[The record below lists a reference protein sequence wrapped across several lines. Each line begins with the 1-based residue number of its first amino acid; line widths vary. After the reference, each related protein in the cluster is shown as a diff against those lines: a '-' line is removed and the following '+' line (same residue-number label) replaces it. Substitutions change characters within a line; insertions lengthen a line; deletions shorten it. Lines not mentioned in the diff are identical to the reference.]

1 MYIVMVASECSPAA
15 QAGGL
20 GDVVSGLSRELEL
33 RGHAVEIVL
42 PKYDCMRHE
51 HICGLHLAH
60 GDLRVPWYG
69 GAIGCSVWFGFVHG
83 RKCFFI
89 EPHSRDH
96 FFNRGAYYGFAD
108 ETLRFAFFSKAA
120 LEFLLQSGKRPD
132 VIHCHDWHTAL
143 APVLLY
149 EIYQHHGMH
158 DQRVCFT
165 VHNFRHQG
173 IAGEDVLWAT
183 GLGRPQY
190 YFDPLRMR
198 DDFNVNALNLMKG
211 ALLYSNF
218 ITTVSPRHA
227 WEAMH
232 TGQGFGLGHALTVH
246 QGKFGGVLNG
256 VDYDAWNPEVD
267 RRIPHRYGVQC
278 LERKYANK
286 EALRERFW
294 LRKDFKPIVAYVGRL
309 DPQKGVD
316 LIRHAIF
323 YSRRHG
329 AQFVLLGSG
338 SENGVTGQF
347 CDLKRELNEDP
358 DCHVEIGFSEELAH
372 LIYAGADMM
381 IMPSL
386 FEPCGLTQ
394 MIAMRYGTIPVV
406 RAVGG
411 LLDTVFDRDY
421 SSMPPRERNGYVFH
435 QADPP
440 GIESALW
447 RALRLWYDQPR
458 EYRGLM
464 ENAMRCDHSWNRP
477 GADYLNIYDY
487 IRYKR

>member
-1 MYIVMVASECSPAA
+1 MYIVMVASECAPAA

-33 RGHAVEIVL
+33 RGHAVDIVL
-42 PKYDCMRHE
+42 PKYDCMRYD
-51 HICGLHLAH
+51 HIWGLQVTCK
-60 GDLRVPWYG
+60 DLWVPWYG
-69 GAIGCSVWFGFVHG
+69 GAIHCSVWFGFIHG

-89 EPHSRDH
+89 EPHSPDN
-96 FFNRGAYYGFAD
+96 FFNRGAYYGFPD
-108 ETLRFAFFSKAA
+108 EYLRFAFFSKAA
-120 LEFLLQSGKRPD
+120 MEFLLQSGKRPD

-143 APVLLY
+143 VPVLLY
-149 EIYQHHGMH
+149 ELYQYHGMH

-173 IAGEDVLWAT
+173 IAGENVLWAT
-183 GLGRPQY
+183 GLGRPEY

-198 DDFNVNALNLMKG
+198 DDFNPKALNLMKG
-211 ALLYSNF
+211 AILYSNF
-218 ITTVSPRHA
+218 ITTVSRQHA
-227 WEAMH
+227 REAAN
-232 TGQGFGLGHALTVH
+232 TDQGFGLGHSLNVH

-256 VDYDAWNPEVD
+256 VDYNAWNPEVD
-267 RRIPHRYGVQC
+267 WCIPHRYGVQS

-338 SENGVTGQF
+338 SENGVDGEF
-347 CDLKRELNEDP
+347 WHLKRQLNDDP
-358 DCHVEIGFSEELAH
+358 DCHLELRFSNELAH

-386 FEPCGLTQ
+386 FEPCGLAQ
-394 MIAMRYGTIPVV
+394 LIAMRYGTIPIV
-406 RAVGG
+406 RGIGG
-411 LLDTVFDRDY
+411 LVDTVFDRDY
-421 SSMPPRERNGYVFH
+421 SSKPGWERNGYVFY
-435 QADPP
+435 QPDPT
-440 GIESALW
+440 GIESALR
-447 RALRLWYDQPR
+447 RAIGLWYDYPG
-458 EYRGLM
+458 EFRGLM
-464 ENAMRCDHSWNRP
+464 ENAMRCDYSWNRP
-477 GADYLNIYDY
+477 GADYLNIYEY
-487 IRYKR
+487 IRFKH